1 MNDSLYN
8 CQFLHHINIF
18 SITRRRIRTFYMF
31 LLIYDPLVWCFY
43 WYLCSS
49 HHKRQQGKKP
59 PSERIPTSAKLQ
71 QNSDKESEPEN
82 SVPNSVDT
90 EHIVNHETT
99 FKDDVD
105 SRVDVEHIDEQK
117 NLGALS
123 ASAIETNRDV
133 KHTDEQI
140 LDNLTLPAVTK
151 ALVLSFINKPV
162 VNLDADCVVWFCF
175 LFSV

>member
-1 MNDSLYN
+1 M
-8 CQFLHHINIF
+8 
-18 SITRRRIRTFYMF
+18 
-31 LLIYDPLVWCFY
+31 
-43 WYLCSS
+43 
-49 HHKRQQGKKP
+49 
-59 PSERIPTSAKLQ
+59 SAKLQ
-71 QNSDKESEPEN
+71 PNSDEESEPEN
-82 SVPNSVDT
+82 SVPNSIDV

-99 FKDDVD
+99 CKEDVD
-105 SRVDVEHIDEQK
+105 TRVDVEHIDEQ
-117 NLGALS
+117 NLGTLS